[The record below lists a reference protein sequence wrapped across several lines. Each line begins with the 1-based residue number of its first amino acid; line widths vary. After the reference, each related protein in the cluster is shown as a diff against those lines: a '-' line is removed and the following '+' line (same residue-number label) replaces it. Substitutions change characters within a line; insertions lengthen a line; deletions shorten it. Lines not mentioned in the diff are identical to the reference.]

1 MPLESDVP
9 KKRFEFFPDKSTT
22 GRSQSAPDDVAASRP
37 PEPQTANPLD
47 ELQCEA
53 SPAEFDWLSI
63 FTLEEASAAGAGGI
77 DARIS
82 GSHQASPH
90 VPASAMHVIRATPR
104 VDSMATDDLRAPFPQ
119 TEIALERL
127 KSDANAIRLDLS
139 HLRDV
144 GARLAEEYARLADA
158 CRQTE
163 VRGEMSA
170 SALDTIETRLG
181 PLQLVRDLSTDDR
194 LASLSQLAEE
204 VTAHAADFQAQKESI
219 DHGLAEAARV
229 TGLLTELEARVAKLT
244 DRHELLGHAEETVGH
259 LEQRAIEATALVEQ
273 RTAETTAAIERRA
286 AESTA
291 DLERRVHEFEAQKY
305 TIEHALVEA
314 MRVTDLLSALDAR
327 VATLTGPD
335 QVLGRAEET
344 VGQLERRAEE
354 TVAHL
359 EQRVVEATALV
370 ERRTVETTAQLE
382 RRAGEAAA
390 HVAQRTAVTTADL
403 ERRTAEMTADLERR
417 VHEFEAQ
424 KHTIEHAL
432 VEAMRVTDVMS
443 ALDARI
449 ATLTGPDQV
458 LGRAAETVGQLERR
472 AVEAT
477 MHVEQR
483 TAETTADLERR
494 AGEAAAHVAQRTAE
508 TTADLERRAGE
519 TVAHVEQRTA
529 ETTADLERR
538 TAEMTA
544 DLERRAREFEA
555 QKQTIEHA
563 LVEAMRVTDVMSAL
577 DARIATLTRTG
588 QVLGRAEETVGHL
601 ERRAAEATVRLEQVA
616 RTKGELEQALA
627 NIQTQLQALT
637 ESARNNVEMLA
648 SQQRGEIH
656 HLTPGSRS
664 LSVPQSHASA
674 GATLRQALTRQPVRL
689 WAIVLGA
696 VVVLALLGI
705 VLRGSRDQSL
715 QIARAASSAPALP
728 SRTLG
733 FASVSIPEDRED
745 RTITIPTNES
755 ALAARP
761 TKDRVRIPAVVGVA
775 AGRSDRAPA
784 TNDTVQRFTGDLGVQ
799 SVPTEAAVFVDQQH
813 VGETPLQ
820 MKGLRAGSHVI
831 WIEHEGYQR
840 WTAAVLVSA
849 DKETRVNAG
858 LQPVR
863 ER

>member
-1 MPLESDVP
+1 
-9 KKRFEFFPDKSTT
+9 
-22 GRSQSAPDDVAASRP
+22 
-37 PEPQTANPLD
+37 
-47 ELQCEA
+47 
-53 SPAEFDWLSI
+53 
-63 FTLEEASAAGAGGI
+63 
-77 DARIS
+77 
-82 GSHQASPH
+82 
-90 VPASAMHVIRATPR
+90 
-104 VDSMATDDLRAPFPQ
+104 
-119 TEIALERL
+119 
-127 KSDANAIRLDLS
+127 
-139 HLRDV
+139 
-144 GARLAEEYARLADA
+144 
-158 CRQTE
+158 
-163 VRGEMSA
+163 
-170 SALDTIETRLG
+170 
-181 PLQLVRDLSTDDR
+181 
-194 LASLSQLAEE
+194 
-204 VTAHAADFQAQKESI
+204 
-219 DHGLAEAARV
+219 
-229 TGLLTELEARVAKLT
+229 
-244 DRHELLGHAEETVGH
+244 
-259 LEQRAIEATALVEQ
+259 
-273 RTAETTAAIERRA
+273 
-286 AESTA
+286 
-291 DLERRVHEFEAQKY
+291 
-305 TIEHALVEA
+305 
-314 MRVTDLLSALDAR
+314 
-327 VATLTGPD
+327 
-335 QVLGRAEET
+335 
-344 VGQLERRAEE
+344 
-354 TVAHL
+354 
-359 EQRVVEATALV
+359 
-370 ERRTVETTAQLE
+370 
-382 RRAGEAAA
+382 
-390 HVAQRTAVTTADL
+390 
-403 ERRTAEMTADLERR
+403 MTADLERR
-417 VHEFEAQ
+417 V
-424 KHTIEHAL
+424 
-432 VEAMRVTDVMS
+432 
-443 ALDARI
+443 
-449 ATLTGPDQV
+449 
-458 LGRAAETVGQLERR
+458 
-472 AVEAT
+472 
-477 MHVEQR
+477 
-483 TAETTADLERR
+483 
-494 AGEAAAHVAQRTAE
+494 
-508 TTADLERRAGE
+508 
-519 TVAHVEQRTA
+519 
-529 ETTADLERR
+529 
-538 TAEMTA
+538 
-544 DLERRAREFEA
+544 REFEA

-601 ERRAAEATVRLEQVA
+601 ERRAAEATVRLEQAA

-745 RTITIPTNES
+745 RTITRPTNES
-755 ALAARP
+755 AFAARP